1 MIYTLE
7 NRTPVLLGDN
17 YVAPN
22 AILIGRVILEKLA
35 SVWFNCVLRGDTDDI
50 TVGEGSNIQ
59 DGSILHTDP
68 GIKLRVGANCT
79 IGHMVML
86 HGCEIGDGTLIGIKS
101 VILNNAKIGK
111 NSLVGAGTLIPE
123 RKVFP
128 DGVLIMGTPGKVVRE
143 LTPPEL
149 QAIQIN
155 AQVYRDNAKRYL
167 AGLKS

>member
-7 NRTPVLLGDN
+7 NRTPRLLGDN
-17 YVAPN
+17 YVAPG
-22 AILIGRVILEKLA
+22 ATLIGRVTLEKLA
-35 SVWFNCVLRGDTDDI
+35 SVWFGCVLRGDTDDI

-59 DGSILHTDP
+59 DGCILHTDP
-68 GIKLRVGANCT
+68 GIQLRVGANCT

-86 HGCEIGDGTLIGIKS
+86 HGCEIGEGSLIGIRS
-101 VILNNAKIGK
+101 VILNHAKIGR

-123 RKVFP
+123 RKTFP

-143 LTPPEL
+143 LTAPEL
-149 QAIQIN
+149 QAIQVN
-155 AQVYRDNAKRYL
+155 AQVYRDNAQRYL

>member
-7 NRTPVLLGDN
+7 NRTPQLLGDN
-17 YVAPN
+17 YVAPS
-22 AILIGRVILEKLA
+22 ATLIGRVTLERLA
-35 SVWFNCVLRGDTDDI
+35 SVWFGCVLRGDTDDI

-86 HGCEIGDGTLIGIKS
+86 HGCEIGEGSLIGIKS
-101 VILNNAKIGK
+101 VILNNAKIGR

-123 RKVFP
+123 RKLFP

-143 LTPPEL
+143 LNPQEL

>member
-7 NRTPVLLGDN
+7 NRTPALLGDN

-22 AILIGRVILEKLA
+22 ATLIGRVTLEKLA
-35 SVWFNCVLRGDTDDI
+35 SVWFGCVLRGDTDDI

-68 GIKLRVGANCT
+68 GIKLRIGANCT

-86 HGCEIGDGTLIGIKS
+86 HGCEIGEGSLIGIKS
-101 VILNNAKIGK
+101 VILNNAKIGR

-143 LTPPEL
+143 LGPQEIQML
-149 QAIQIN
+149 QIN

-167 AGLKS
+167 AQLK